1 MKYIFHEVRTPLNSL
16 VMGIEILKQ
25 SRTNNITDVD
35 VSLNNYIYINVALK
49 LT

>member
-25 SRTNNITDVD
+25 SDRINNTDND
-35 VSLNNYIYINVALK
+35 VSCS
-49 LT
+49 